1 LFNNKS
7 RLWLLIL
14 AFIYMLAIAIPAA
27 HGTTGAANP
36 LLGQFNTPR
45 QTPPFDQIK
54 TEHFMPAV
62 EESIKQ
68 CRAEIESIINNPK
81 PATFANTIEAL
92 EASGRLLERTTN
104 ILFHLNDADTNPE
117 LQEVAAEV
125 SPILSD
131 FYNDIILNEKLFAKV
146 KYVYENC
153 DRNRL
158 TAEQKT
164 LLENTYREFARNGA
178 ELGDEKKESLRQIS
192 RRLAELEMQFIEN
205 LLANTNN
212 SYVHVTKAGEL
223 TGLPQATVDA
233 AAEAAQALNLK
244 GWVFTLDEPTY
255 ISVMSYA
262 DNRGLREQMYK
273 TYGSVGSRGEND
285 NNAIVLEIANLRLE
299 AAKLLGY
306 PTHAHYV
313 LEEHMA
319 QNPRTVEDFQD
330 KLYYALKG
338 TAKEDVQKLQKFA
351 AKMGLESE
359 LRPYDWSYYEN
370 KLKEQKLSF
379 NEEELRPYFRLENV
393 QKGVFQ
399 LAEQL
404 YGLKFKVSKDITVY
418 NPEVTVYEVFD
429 ADNRFLGVLYLDYF
443 PRAGKGDGAWTAQ
456 IIDQEKYRGQDL
468 RPQVMIVC
476 NFTKP
481 TKTEP
486 SLLTL
491 YEVTTLLHEFGHA
504 LHVLL
509 SDVTYT
515 ATSGYNVRWDF
526 VELPSQLME
535 KWAYQKEFLDM
546 FAVHYKTGEKMPAAL
561 MEKVREQRTFHVA
574 FNKLQQLRLGNIDI
588 AWHNI
593 TSPVQVPVSRFER
606 EANEE
611 PALLPLVEGCL
622 VSNSFSH
629 IFAGGYAAGYYSYLW
644 SEALAADAFDAFEE
658 NGIFNKVTAASF
670 RDNILSKGGSEDPAV
685 LYQRFRGR
693 DAGIDALLEDFNI
706 KTNHYIPEG
715 FVYLDEVIPNV
726 ELDIRYYGENNFTG
740 RQVDG
745 YLASRAIIS
754 EPAASALKKV
764 QQELNQQG
772 LGLKIFDAYR
782 PQRAVDNFVRWA
794 ADIKDTKMK
803 KQFYPDID
811 KSNLF
816 NLGYIAY
823 KSGHSRGSTIDLTI
837 IKLDSGEELDMGS
850 PFDFFG
856 PISHHDTKLIT
867 EEQRE
872 NRRLLKGLMEKH
884 GFAAY
889 PEEWWHYTLKDE
901 PYPDK
906 YFNFPV
912 Q

>member
-1 LFNNKS
+1 MFNNKS
-7 RLWLLIL
+7 RLWLFIL
-14 AFIYMLAIAIPAA
+14 AFIYMLAITIPAA
-27 HGTTGAANP
+27 HGATGAVNP
-36 LLGQFNTPR
+36 LLGPFNTPH

-54 TEHFMPAV
+54 TGHFMPAI

-68 CRAEIESIINNPK
+68 GRAEIENIINNPET
-81 PATFANTIEAL
+81 PTFANTIEAL
-92 EASGRLLERTTN
+92 EKSGRLLKRTAS
-104 ILFHLNDADTNPE
+104 ILFQLNEADTNPE

-125 SPILSD
+125 SPILAD
-131 FYNDIILNEKLFAKV
+131 FYNDITLNENLFAKV

-153 DRNRL
+153 DRNLL

-164 LLENTYREFARNGA
+164 LLENTYRQFVRNGA
-178 ELGDEKKESLRQIS
+178 ELEDGEKERMRQIS
-192 RRLAELEMQFIEN
+192 RRLAELEMRFMEN
-205 LLANTNN
+205 VLADTKN
-212 SYVHVTKAGEL
+212 SYVHVTDKREL
-223 TGLPQATVDA
+223 AGLPQAVVESA
-233 AAEAAQALNLK
+233 ADTARAQNMT
-244 GWVFTLDEPTY
+244 GWVFTLDYPTY

-262 DNRGLREQMYK
+262 DNRGLRERMYK
-273 TYGSVGSRGEND
+273 TYGGLGSNGKND
-285 NNAIVLEIANLRLE
+285 NSAIVVEIANLRLQ

-313 LEEHMA
+313 LEERMA
-319 QNPRTVEDFQD
+319 RNPRTVEDFQN
-330 KLYYALKG
+330 KLYYALQG
-338 TAKEDVQKLQKFA
+338 AAKEEVQKLQKFA
-351 AKMGLESE
+351 AGLGLESE

-370 KLKEQKLSF
+370 KLKDQKLSF

-399 LAEQL
+399 LAGRL
-404 YGLKFKVSKDITVY
+404 YGLKFKVNKDIPVY
-418 NPEVTVYEVFD
+418 NPEVTAYEVFD
-429 ADNRFLGVLYLDYF
+429 ADNSFLGVLYLDYF
-443 PRAGKGDGAWTAQ
+443 PRAGKADGAWTAQ
-456 IIDQEKYRGQDL
+456 LAAPEKYQGQNL
-468 RPQVMIVC
+468 RPQVMVVC

-491 YEVTTLLHEFGHA
+491 HEVTTLLHEFGHA
-504 LHVLL
+504 LHMLL
-509 SDVTYT
+509 ADVTYA
-515 ATSGYNVRWDF
+515 ATSSYYAHWDF
-526 VELPSQLME
+526 IELPSQLME
-535 KWAYQKEFLDM
+535 NWVYQKEFLDM
-546 FAVHYKTGEKMPAAL
+546 FAVHYKTGEKIPAAL
-561 MEKVREQRTFHVA
+561 VEKIREQKRFHIA
-574 FNKLQQLRLGNIDI
+574 FNRLQQVRLGNIDL
-588 AWHNI
+588 AWHTI
-593 TSPVQVPVSRFER
+593 TSPVQVPVSQFER
-606 EANEE
+606 EASEE

-644 SEALAADAFDAFEE
+644 SEVLAADAFVAFEK
-658 NGIFNKVTAASF
+658 NGIFNKATAASF
-670 RDNILSKGGSEDPAV
+670 RDNILARGASEHPAL

-706 KTNHYIPEG
+706 ETKHFIPEG

-726 ELDIRYYGENNFTG
+726 ELDIRYFGENNFTG
-740 RQVDG
+740 RPVDG
-745 YLASRAIIS
+745 YLAPRAVIS

-782 PQRAVDNFVRWA
+782 PQRAVDNFARWA
-794 ADIKDTKMK
+794 ADVKDTKMK
-803 KQFYPDID
+803 SQFYPDID

-816 NLGYIAY
+816 NLGYIAH

-837 IKLDSGEELDMGS
+837 IRLDNGEELDMGS

-856 PISHHDTKLIT
+856 PISHHDTELIT

-872 NRRLLKGLMEKH
+872 NRQLLKGLMEKH

-906 YFNFPV
+906 YFDFPV